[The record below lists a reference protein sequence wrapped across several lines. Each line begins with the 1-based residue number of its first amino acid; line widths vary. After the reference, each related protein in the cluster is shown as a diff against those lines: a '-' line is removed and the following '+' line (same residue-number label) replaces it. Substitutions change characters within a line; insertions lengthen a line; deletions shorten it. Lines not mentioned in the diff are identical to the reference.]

1 MKSEM
6 TELKFQKPP
15 ASAAKAYD
23 AVVVG
28 SGPNGLSAAIV
39 LAREGLSVLVIE
51 AKETIGGGAR
61 TEEITEPGFLHD
73 ICSAI
78 HPVGVVSPF
87 FKSIELER
95 WGVEWVYS
103 PVALA
108 HPFDDDSAALMYKSL
123 DDTARSLGADAE
135 AYVDLMKPF
144 VDNADKL
151 ISEILKPV
159 RVPRH
164 PLLMAR
170 FGLKALRS
178 CLGLTRSRFREKWA
192 KALFAGCAAHSILP
206 LDNVG
211 TASFGLILALSA
223 HVIGWPAARGGS
235 VSIIN
240 ALAECF
246 KSLGGEIITNHPVRS
261 IKDLPETRSVLFDL
275 TPRQVVAIAGDY
287 FPARYRNQL
296 ARYRYGPGV
305 FKIDWALDG
314 PIPWKV
320 KDCAR
325 AATVHLAGTIEEIA
339 RGEAEVWEGKHPDRP
354 FVLVTQQSDFDDS
367 RAPAGKRTGWA
378 YCHVP
383 HASQVDMTDAIE
395 RQIERFAPGFR
406 DLIRVRHTF
415 TAAQIEEHNP
425 NMIGGDIGGGANFI
439 SQFLLRPVP
448 RFDPYSTPNTK
459 IYICSSSTPPGGGV
473 HGMCGYWA
481 ARSALKTVF
490 GKR

>member
-1 MKSEM
+1 
-6 TELKFQKPP
+6 
-15 ASAAKAYD
+15 
-23 AVVVG
+23 
-28 SGPNGLSAAIV
+28 
-39 LAREGLSVLVIE
+39 
-51 AKETIGGGAR
+51 
-61 TEEITEPGFLHD
+61 
-73 ICSAI
+73 
-78 HPVGVVSPF
+78 
-87 FKSIELER
+87 
-95 WGVEWVYS
+95 
-103 PVALA
+103 
-108 HPFDDDSAALMYKSL
+108 
-123 DDTARSLGADAE
+123 
-135 AYVDLMKPF
+135 
-144 VDNADKL
+144 
-151 ISEILKPV
+151 V

-211 TASFGLILALSA
+211 TASFGLILVLSGHA
-223 HVIGWPAARGGS
+223 IGWPAARGGS
-235 VSIIN
+235 ISIIN

-275 TPRQVVAIAGDY
+275 TPRQVLAIAGDY

-305 FKIDWALDG
+305 FKMDWALDG

-325 AATVHLAGTIEEIA
+325 AATVHVAGTIEEIA
-339 RGEAEVWEGKHPDRP
+339 RGEAEVWEGKHPERP